1 MKVAIIS
8 PDTTIA
14 HGMKL
19 SFHFILAH
27 RLTTSQCAFYRER
40 HVHGDFI
47 ILDNGA
53 PEGSLVR
60 DEVLISTANAIKA
73 DEVVLPDVL
82 RDADATLKAS
92 FNPKI
97 QGAILFNKRMVVPQG
112 RDWGEWVWC
121 LDQMLKI
128 FEPRTIGVPKW
139 LNELP
144 GGRLHALSLLYPYY
158 LKHHFDIHLL
168 GMARAPKYELAEL
181 NFPWVRSIDTA
192 LPVAL
197 AQVGITLGTGEFRS
211 SMQWDTPYDD
221 RIAERNVVDLLRL
234 ADGAKICTSL

>member
-1 MKVAIIS
+1 
-8 PDTTIA
+8 
-14 HGMKL
+14 MKL
-19 SFHFILAH
+19 SFHFLLAH
-27 RLTTSQCAFYRER
+27 RLDAQQIGFYRER
-40 HVHGDFI
+40 HIHGDFI

-60 DEVLISTANAIKA
+60 DELLISTANAIKA
-73 DEVVLPDVL
+73 DEVILPDVL
-82 RDADATLKAS
+82 RDADATIKAS
-92 FNPKI
+92 TSGKI
-97 QGAILFNKRMVVPQG
+97 LSAIPFQHRMIVPQG
-112 RDWGEWVWC
+112 KDWDEWETCFVD
-121 LDQMLKI
+121 LYKI
-128 FEPRTIGVPKW
+128 TKPRTVGVPKW

-144 GGRLHALSLLYPYY
+144 EGRIRALRFLRLYQ
-158 LKHHFDIHLL
+158 HSHSEHFDIHLL

-234 ADGAKICTSL
+234 ADGAKICKNP